1 MILIKM
7 NKGMETMIITKDTF
21 TATRIAVITRRTG
34 SHIAGGV
41 KAMMIESAKRI
52 MRNGICHFVY
62 EKKDGSLR
70 EAWGTLN
77 KSLVEKHTNGN
88 GVSREC
94 YATTAYF
101 DTEKGGWRSFRWEN
115 LVAVL

>member
-1 MILIKM
+1 MILIKID
-7 NKGMETMIITKDTF
+7 KDMETMIITNDRL

-34 SHIAGGV
+34 SQIAGGA
-41 KAMMIESAKRI
+41 KAILIESAKRI

-77 KSLVEKHTNGN
+77 KGLVEKYTNGN